1 VLRIES
7 EAVAA
12 LAPRVGEAFA
22 RAVELILAC
31 KGRVIITGLGKSG
44 IVGKKIAATLTST
57 GTSAYFLHPVEA
69 VHGALG
75 MVLKNDVVICI
86 SKSGNT
92 DEITKLF
99 PVLKQIGVPVITMTG
114 NLRSALAQR
123 SDVVLDVGVA
133 EEACPLDL
141 APTASTTATMA
152 MGDALAVALLKKRQ
166 FCSEDFAFL
175 HPGGSLG
182 KRLLKVS
189 ELMFGGEHIPAVPP
203 EATLREVIFEITR
216 KRFGCTCVVEP
227 SGRLAGLITDGDLR
241 RTMQDHE
248 NPGALH
254 AAEIMNP
261 APKTIGPESRALQAL
276 QVMKH
281 FNIMQLV
288 VTDGEAHPVGML
300 HLHDLLDAGIGS

>member
-1 VLRIES
+1 MLRIES

-69 VHGALG
+69 VHGDLG

-133 EEACPLDL
+133 EEAC
-141 APTASTTATMA
+141 
-152 MGDALAVALLKKRQ
+152 
-166 FCSEDFAFL
+166 
-175 HPGGSLG
+175 
-182 KRLLKVS
+182 
-189 ELMFGGEHIPAVPP
+189 
-203 EATLREVIFEITR
+203 
-216 KRFGCTCVVEP
+216 
-227 SGRLAGLITDGDLR
+227 
-241 RTMQDHE
+241 
-248 NPGALH
+248 
-254 AAEIMNP
+254 
-261 APKTIGPESRALQAL
+261 
-276 QVMKH
+276 
-281 FNIMQLV
+281 
-288 VTDGEAHPVGML
+288 
-300 HLHDLLDAGIGS
+300 